1 MGKETLPD
9 GSYYEGH
16 WEHDKP
22 EGKGIMVYP
31 GGDVKYEGHF
41 RQGEFIFQFCTVHT
55 DHSVAR
61 LTIATTRA
69 GLPDGQGLMEFTN
82 VSNRA

>member
-1 MGKETLPD
+1 MDYSGGTFACRHGMGKETLPD

-31 GGDVKYEGHF
+31 GGDVRYEGHF
-41 RQGEFIFQFCTVHT
+41 RH
-55 DHSVAR
+55 
-61 LTIATTRA
+61 
-69 GLPDGQGLMEFTN
+69 GLPHGQGLMEFTN